1 MILMFLFI
9 TLFFYLV
16 LKNAFGKKKSNVN
29 PYIETHQK
37 KMNDDKLY
45 EEYIEFCK
53 KNGELPMEKSGF
65 QELRM
70 KEEKMKEKI
79 NNAIR

>member
-1 MILMFLFI
+1 MILMWLFIALFLFFTI
-9 TLFFYLV
+9 
-16 LKNAFGKKKSNVN
+16 KNALDKRKGKVN
-29 PYIETHQK
+29 PYIEQHQK
-37 KMNDDKLY
+37 KMDDDKLY
-45 EEYIEFCK
+45 SEYLEFCK

-70 KEEKMKEKI
+70 KEEKLKEKI

>member
-1 MILMFLFI
+1 MLLFI
-9 TLFFYLV
+9 TLFFYIV

-45 EEYIEFCK
+45 NEYLEFCK
-53 KNGELPMEKSGF
+53 KNNETAMEKKGF
-65 QELRM
+65 EELRKKDEAHQQRM
-70 KEEKMKEKI
+70 KYILK
-79 NNAIR
+79 